1 VLHSSCE
8 LQFACLLITWLL
20 LLLDLQVYGELIGAL
35 ESPIENL
42 LAFEGTAE
50 DLLAT
55 FDAAAGS
62 DLASVLDFK
71 AAQPE
76 APQSSS

>member
-1 VLHSSCE
+1 LLHCS
-8 LQFACLLITWLL
+8 
-20 LLLDLQVYGELIGAL
+20 QVYGELIGAL
-35 ESPIENL
+35 ESPIQDL
-42 LAFEGTAE
+42 LAFEGAAE

-71 AAQPE
+71 AAQQPE
-76 APQSSS
+76 DANSSS

>member
-1 VLHSSCE
+1 
-8 LQFACLLITWLL
+8 LLITWLL
-20 LLLDLQVYGELIGAL
+20 LLLYLQVYGELIGAL

-76 APQSSS
+76 TPQSSS